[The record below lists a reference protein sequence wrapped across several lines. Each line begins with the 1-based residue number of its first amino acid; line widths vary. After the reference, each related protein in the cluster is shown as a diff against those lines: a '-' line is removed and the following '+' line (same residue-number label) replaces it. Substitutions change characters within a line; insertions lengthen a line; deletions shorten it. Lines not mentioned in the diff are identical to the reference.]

1 MVGNSDSK
9 LLDPVQTGASGI
21 RKTHGFSHDV
31 HRIGIQLFVCP
42 VRSPRL
48 EAGFSW
54 SSVAI
59 DLGIHSKIEASNCS
73 ARLSVVRGSLT
84 QNVGE

>member
-1 MVGNSDSK
+1 M
-9 LLDPVQTGASGI
+9 
-21 RKTHGFSHDV
+21 
-31 HRIGIQLFVCP
+31 
-42 VRSPRL
+42 

-73 ARLSVVRGSLT
+73 ARLSVVRGFLT
-84 QNVGE
+84 QKGGSFSHLSPRTTVAIGNLEAKLVVRRDRMLQQKLEWQHSQ